1 VLAASGGAD
10 AGEDGEITTAW
21 SRLSRATLGLMTRTF
36 RAAILAAA
44 VVSGVA
50 SAADPSL
57 LHPASLHAKAP
68 AVFRA
73 RFRTTKGPFVV
84 TVHRK
89 WAPRGAD
96 RFYNLVRAGF
106 YNGQRLFR
114 VIPGFVVQWGI
125 NGNPKISQAWQ
136 TATIR
141 DDPVRH
147 TNARGSVV
155 FADAGPNTRTTQ
167 VFVNLGANTQLDGQ
181 GFAPFGVV
189 SRGFTTL
196 RQLYHAYGERPSNDQ
211 AQITQQGEAF
221 FRKHFPKLDRIL
233 RARVLR

>member
-1 VLAASGGAD
+1 VKKTLVAA
-10 AGEDGEITTAW
+10 TVV
-21 SRLSRATLGLMTRTF
+21 
-36 RAAILAAA
+36 AA
-44 VVSGVA
+44 VAAGVA
-50 SAADPSL
+50 SASGPSL

-73 RFRTTKGPFVV
+73 RFATSKGTFVV

-96 RFYNLVRAGF
+96 RFYNLVHAGF
-106 YNGQRLFR
+106 YDGQRLFR

-125 NGNPKISQAWQ
+125 SGAPKISKAWQ
-136 TATIR
+136 HATIR

-147 TNARGSVV
+147 TNARGTID

-167 VFVNLGANTQLDGQ
+167 VFVNLGANTNLDAS

-189 SRGFTTL
+189 TSGFGTL
-196 RQLYHAYGERPSNDQ
+196 QHLYHGYGESPSNDQ
-211 AQITQQGEAF
+211 AQIAQQGEAF

-233 RARVLR
+233 KARVLR

>member
-1 VLAASGGAD
+1 
-10 AGEDGEITTAW
+10 
-21 SRLSRATLGLMTRTF
+21 MTRTF
-36 RAAILAAA
+36 LAAILAAA
-44 VVSGVA
+44 VVCGAA
-50 SAADPSL
+50 SAEDPSL
-57 LHPASLHAKAP
+57 LHPPSLHAKAP
-68 AVFRA
+68 AVFRT
-73 RFRTTKGPFVV
+73 RFTTTKGPFVV

-125 NGNPKISQAWQ
+125 SGNPKISRAWQ
-136 TATIR
+136 KATIR

-147 TNARGSVV
+147 TNARGTVV
-155 FADAGPNTRTTQ
+155 FADAGANTRTTQ

-189 SRGFTTL
+189 TSGFPTLKHLYRG
-196 RQLYHAYGERPSNDQ
+196 YGERPSNDQ
-211 AQITQQGEAF
+211 QQIVQQGEAF
-221 FRKHFPKLDRIL
+221 LRKHFPELDRIL
-233 RARVLR
+233 KARVLR

>member
-1 VLAASGGAD
+1 
-10 AGEDGEITTAW
+10 
-21 SRLSRATLGLMTRTF
+21 MTVR
-36 RAAILAAA
+36 
-44 VVSGVA
+44 
-50 SAADPSL
+50 
-57 LHPASLHAKAP
+57 
-68 AVFRA
+68 
-73 RFRTTKGPFVV
+73 
-84 TVHRK
+84 RK

-106 YNGQRLFR
+106 YDGQRLFR

-125 NGNPKISQAWQ
+125 SGMPKISRAWQ
-136 TATIR
+136 NATIR

-147 TNARGSVV
+147 TNARGTMV

-167 VFVNLGANTQLDGQ
+167 VFVNLNGNSNLDAS

-189 SRGFTTL
+189 TSGFATL
-196 RQLYHAYGERPSNDQ
+196 QHLYHGYGERPSSDQ

-233 RARVLR
+233 KARVVR

>member
-1 VLAASGGAD
+1 MAAGVAAASA
-10 AGEDGEITTAW
+10 
-21 SRLSRATLGLMTRTF
+21 
-36 RAAILAAA
+36 
-44 VVSGVA
+44 
-50 SAADPSL
+50 PSL

-73 RFRTTKGPFVV
+73 RFTTTKGPFVV

-106 YNGQRLFR
+106 YDRQRLFR
-114 VIPGFVVQWGI
+114 VVPGFVVQWGI
-125 NGNPKISQAWQ
+125 SGMPKISKAWQ
-136 TATIR
+136 NATIR

-147 TNARGSVV
+147 TNARRTIV

-167 VFVNLGANTQLDGQ
+167 VFVNLAGNTQLDAD

-189 SRGFTTL
+189 KSGFPTL
-196 RQLYHAYGERPSNDQ
+196 QHLYHGYDDRPTADQ
-211 AQITQQGEAF
+211 AQISNQGEAF

-233 RARVLR
+233 RARILH

>member
-1 VLAASGGAD
+1 MKRTLLAAMAVAAVAAGAAAASG
-10 AGEDGEITTAW
+10 
-21 SRLSRATLGLMTRTF
+21 
-36 RAAILAAA
+36 
-44 VVSGVA
+44 
-50 SAADPSL
+50 PSL

-73 RFRTTKGPFVV
+73 RFTTTKGPFVV

-96 RFYNLVRAGF
+96 RFYNLVGNGF
-106 YNGQRLFR
+106 YDDQRLFR
-114 VIPGFVVQWGI
+114 VVPGFVVQWGI
-125 NGNPKISQAWQ
+125 SGTPKISRAWQ
-136 TATIR
+136 NATIR

-147 TNARGSVV
+147 TNARGTID

-167 VFVNLGANTQLDGQ
+167 VFVNLTANTQLDAS

-189 SRGFTTL
+189 TSGFATL
-196 RQLYHAYGERPSNDQ
+196 RNLYHGYGERPSNDQ

-233 RARVLR
+233 KARVLG

>member
-1 VLAASGGAD
+1 VKRGFLVA
-10 AGEDGEITTAW
+10 
-21 SRLSRATLGLMTRTF
+21 LV
-36 RAAILAAA
+36 AAA
-44 VVSGVA
+44 VAAGTAGA
-50 SAADPSL
+50 SSPSL

-73 RFRTTKGPFVV
+73 RFTTTKGTFVV
-84 TVHRK
+84 TVHRA

-106 YNGQRLFR
+106 YDGQRLFR
-114 VIPGFVVQWGI
+114 VVPGFVVQWGI
-125 NGNPKISQAWQ
+125 SGTPKISKAWHN
-136 TATIR
+136 ATIH

-147 TNARGSVV
+147 TNAKGTIV

-167 VFVNLGANTQLDGQ
+167 LFVNLAANTNLDSS

-189 SRGFTTL
+189 TTGFSTL
-196 RQLYHAYGERPSNDQ
+196 RHLYSGYGEKPTGEQ
-211 AQITQQGEAF
+211 AQMEQQGEPF

-233 RARVLR
+233 KARVLH